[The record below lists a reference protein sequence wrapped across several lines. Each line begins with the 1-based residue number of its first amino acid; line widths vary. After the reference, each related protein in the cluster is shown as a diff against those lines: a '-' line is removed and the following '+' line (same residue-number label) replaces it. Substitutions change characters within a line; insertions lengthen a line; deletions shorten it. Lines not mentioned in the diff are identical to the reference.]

1 MKNKSDMPT
10 HVIED
15 WERAI
20 ERFQKSA
27 DPIIKRNQEKIRVFC
42 LRLFEPRSREKCF
55 LHPHDK

>member
-27 DPIIKRNQEKIRVFC
+27 DPIIKRNQEKIKKERKKIYDTC
-42 LRLFEPRSREKCF
+42 I
-55 LHPHDK
+55 